1 MCWLQFY
8 KLQYRF
14 ITYNLSNTH
23 MTAQK
28 RLTTNDL
35 EVLRQLL
42 LKGYTSIE
50 AATEMGVSVATVSNY
65 RAHFKKKGDTFP
77 NNRGRKPKNSSKT
90 RETVTNSSRSFSDA
104 YKYSINGLIVTFSDR
119 PKSLRIGKKG
129 MVVEY

>member
-1 MCWLQFY
+1 
-8 KLQYRF
+8 
-14 ITYNLSNTH
+14 

-28 RLTTNDL
+28 RLTTNDI

-50 AATEMGVSVATVSNY
+50 AATEMGVSAATVSNY

-90 RETVTNSSRSFSDA
+90 KEGATGSNRSSSDA
-104 YKYSINGLIVTFSDR
+104 YKYNINGLIVTFSDR

>member
-1 MCWLQFY
+1 MA
-8 KLQYRF
+8 
-14 ITYNLSNTH
+14 T
-23 MTAQK
+23 QK

-77 NNRGRKPKNSSKT
+77 NNRGRKPKNSSTTK
-90 RETVTNSSRSFSDA
+90 ETTTASKRVFSDS
-104 YKYSINGLIVTFSDR
+104 YKYNINGLIVTFSDR
-119 PKSLRIGKKG
+119 PKTLRIGKKG

>member
-1 MCWLQFY
+1 MTY
-8 KLQYRF
+8 K
-14 ITYNLSNTH
+14 LSNTQ

-28 RLTTNDL
+28 RLTTNDI

-42 LKGYTSIE
+42 LKGYTSNE
-50 AATEMGVSVATVSNY
+50 AAKEMGVSVATVSNY
-65 RAHFKKKGDTFP
+65 RAYFKKKGDVFP

-90 RETVTNSSRSFSDA
+90 KETIIDSKRVFSDT
-104 YKYSINGLIVTFSDR
+104 YKYNINGLIVTFSDR

>member
-1 MCWLQFY
+1 
-8 KLQYRF
+8 
-14 ITYNLSNTH
+14 
-23 MTAQK
+23 MTAKK

-42 LKGYTSIE
+42 LKGCTSIE

-77 NNRGRKPKNSSKT
+77 NNRGRKPKNSSKIK
-90 RETVTNSSRSFSDA
+90 EAVTNSSRSFSDA
-104 YKYSINGLIVTFSDR
+104 YKYNINGLIVTFSDR

>member
-1 MCWLQFY
+1 
-8 KLQYRF
+8 
-14 ITYNLSNTH
+14 
-23 MTAQK
+23 MTARK

-50 AATEMGVSVATVSNY
+50 AASEMGISIATVSNY
-65 RAHFKKKGDTFP
+65 RAHFKKKGDKFP

-90 RETVTNSSRSFSDA
+90 KAVATGSIKSFSDD
-104 YKYSINGLIVTFSDR
+104 YKYNINGLIVTFSDR

-129 MVVEY
+129 LVVEY

>member
-1 MCWLQFY
+1 
-8 KLQYRF
+8 
-14 ITYNLSNTH
+14 

-77 NNRGRKPKNSSKT
+77 NNRGRKPKNSSTK
-90 RETVTNSSRSFSDA
+90 EGAIVSNRSFSDT
-104 YKYSINGLIVTFSDR
+104 YKYNINGLIVTFSDR
-119 PKSLRIGKKG
+119 PKTLRIGKKG
-129 MVVEY
+129 MVVEF

>member
-1 MCWLQFY
+1 
-8 KLQYRF
+8 
-14 ITYNLSNTH
+14 
-23 MTAQK
+23 MTAKK

-90 RETVTNSSRSFSDA
+90 KAVASGSTKNFSDT
-104 YKYSINGLIVTFSDR
+104 YKYNINGLIVTFSDR